1 MDYRIEGGK
10 TLSGTVVTNRSKN
23 AGVALLCASLL
34 NKGTTT
40 LKRMPRI
47 EELNRLIEVMRSIGV
62 SVDWQDNGDIV
73 IKPPQELNLKGLDQS
88 AAQKTRSIQMFI
100 APLAHLFEDFELPLP
115 GGCKL
120 GGRSTLPHIMA
131 LSRLGIKI
139 EDGSAGMYRI
149 ESKNKHA
156 AEVVMFEASDT
167 GTENVL
173 MAAAK
178 IPGTTVIKFASANY
192 MVQSLAVF
200 LQACGVQIEGIGSTT
215 MVVHGVED
223 INADIV
229 GYPCED
235 PIESMFFISL
245 AVTTRSALTIK
256 RCPIDFLELELLTLE
271 NMGLSYERSDVY
283 LAENGHMRLVDLVI
297 HPSTLTAPPEK
308 ISERP
313 YPGLNADNLPF
324 FVPIATQAQGR
335 TFIHDWMY
343 EERAQYFTLF
353 HKLGADVVLADPHRV
368 FIEGPTPLTPAD
380 MDAPPALRPATIL
393 FIGMLAAP
401 GVSMLK
407 NVYQINR
414 GYENLHERLKEIG
427 ASVEAVG

>member
-1 MDYRIEGGK
+1 M
-10 TLSGTVVTNRSKN
+10 
-23 AGVALLCASLL
+23 LCASLL

-62 SVDWQDNGDIV
+62 SVDWLENGDIV
-73 IKPPQELNLKGLDQS
+73 IKPPAQLNLAGLDLT

-100 APLAHLFEDFELPLP
+100 APLAHLFEEFELPLP

-131 LSRLGIKI
+131 LSNLGIEI
-139 EDGSAGMYRI
+139 ADGSEGMYRI
-149 ESKNKHA
+149 DSKSKHA
-156 AEVVMFEASDT
+156 NEVVMFEASDT
-167 GTENVL
+167 GTENVM

-192 MVQSLAVF
+192 MVQSLAIF
-200 LQACGVQIEGIGSTT
+200 LQSMGVKIEGIGTTT
-215 MVVHGVED
+215 MTVHGIAD
-223 INADIV
+223 INMDAV

-245 AVTTRSALTIK
+245 AVTTNSELTIK

-271 NMGLSYERSDVY
+271 NMGLKYDRSEVY
-283 LAENGHMRLVDLVI
+283 LAENDHMRLVDLVI

-324 FVPIATQAQGR
+324 FVPIATRAEGR

-353 HKLGADVVLADPHRV
+353 NKLGADVVLADPHRV
-368 FIEGPTPLTPAD
+368 FIEGPSDLTAVE

-393 FIGMLAAP
+393 FIGMLAAK
-401 GVSMLK
+401 GTSMLK

-427 ASVEAVG
+427 ADVEAIG

>member
-1 MDYRIEGGK
+1 MDYRVTGGK
-10 TLSGTVVTNRSKN
+10 KLSGTVTTNRSKN
-23 AGVALLCASLL
+23 AGVALLCATLL
-34 NKGTTT
+34 NKSKTT
-40 LKRMPRI
+40 LKGMPRI
-47 EELNRLIEVMRSIGV
+47 EELNRLIEVMQSIGV
-62 SVDWQDNGDIV
+62 IIDWQDNGDMIV
-73 IKPPQELNLKGLDQS
+73 TPPERLQLEKLDKV

-100 APLAHLFEDFELPLP
+100 APIAHLFEEFELPLP

-131 LSRLGIKI
+131 LSRLGIEI
-139 EDGSAGMYRI
+139 TDGSEGMYKI
-149 ESKNKHA
+149 NSKNKKA
-156 AEVVMFEASDT
+156 REVIMFEASDT

-192 MVQSLAVF
+192 MVQSLAIF
-200 LQACGVQIEGIGSTT
+200 LQSMGVKIEGIGTTT
-215 MVVHGVED
+215 MTVHGVAD
-223 INADIV
+223 INMDAM

-245 AVTTRSALTIK
+245 AVTTNSEITIT

-271 NMGLSYERSDVY
+271 SMGLKYSRSEVY
-283 LAENGHMRLVDLVI
+283 LAENNHMRLVDLVV
-297 HPSTLTAPPEK
+297 HPSKLIAPPEK

-324 FVPIATQAQGR
+324 FVPIATQAEGR

-353 HKLGADVVLADPHRV
+353 NKLGADVVLADPHRV
-368 FIEGPTPLTPAD
+368 FIEGPATLTPVE

-393 FIGMLAAP
+393 FIGMLAAQ
-401 GVSMLK
+401 GTSVLK

-414 GYENLHERLKEIG
+414 GYENLHERLKAIG
-427 ASVEAVG
+427 AEVEAI